1 MCDLFHVVLWARV
14 PHHEA
19 DRLRQLML
27 HHLGVSEI
35 VRQFRLRG
43 LVVDHGKLGRRTDAA
58 GTGDDEGFVREFTF
72 DRVAALAFRVE
83 HVFQWHQPMLLLHCF
98 VSVRRKILLPIST
111 GSRWLWFV
119 TVNRYSGGWFVA
131 VVVFLRAAARL
142 AAFAFLTGRHAAIFL
157 YFDEIVHHLDQLVER
172 RIRYAVFGDAQVW
185 LYVLE
190 NVRRRG
196 HWVC

>member
-1 MCDLFHVVLWARV
+1 
-14 PHHEA
+14 
-19 DRLRQLML
+19 ML

-111 GSRWLWFV
+111 GSR
-119 TVNRYSGGWFVA
+119 
-131 VVVFLRAAARL
+131 
-142 AAFAFLTGRHAAIFL
+142 
-157 YFDEIVHHLDQLVER
+157 
-172 RIRYAVFGDAQVW
+172 
-185 LYVLE
+185 
-190 NVRRRG
+190 
-196 HWVC
+196 